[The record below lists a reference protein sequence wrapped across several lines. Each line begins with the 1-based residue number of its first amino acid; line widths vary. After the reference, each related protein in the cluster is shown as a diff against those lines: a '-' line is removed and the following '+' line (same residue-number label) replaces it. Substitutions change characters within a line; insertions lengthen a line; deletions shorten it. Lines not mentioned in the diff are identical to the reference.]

1 MPPVLIIG
9 YGNPLRS
16 DDGIGW
22 RAADEIAR
30 ECSASDIRVVRLQ
43 QLLPEIAE
51 DASRANLAVFID
63 ARQGGTPG
71 EITCE
76 VLESNTTTAPAYS
89 HDLSPASVLRLAEQ
103 LYGKRPRA
111 YLITVSGESFTEG
124 DSLSPA
130 VATALPH
137 LIAHIKTLIS

>member
-1 MPPVLIIG
+1 MPHVLIIG

-16 DDGIGW
+16 DDGVGW
-22 RAADEIAR
+22 HAADEIAR
-30 ECSASDIRVVRLQ
+30 EFSSPDIRVVRLQ

-51 DASRANLAVFID
+51 DASRANLALFID

-76 VLESNTTTAPAYS
+76 ALEANTTVTPAYS

-111 YLITVSGESFTEG
+111 HLLTVSGESFTDG

-130 VATALPH
+130 VAAALPQ